1 MGGKS
6 DQRILFITFLLY
18 FTGNEQ
24 APVCFRAVSQVFLV
38 CERY

>member
-1 MGGKS
+1 MAGKS
-6 DQRILFITFLLY
+6 DQRILFLLY
-18 FTGNEQ
+18 FTGNDQ